1 MLVKELIQALDL
13 EVIAGIEGEDREIT
27 GVYISDLLSWVM
39 ANLQAGNVWI
49 TIQTHV
55 NVVAVALLGEA
66 SCMIIPEGAE
76 IDENTIEKANQE
88 KIPLLRSKLTAYQ
101 LALKIKEASNLK

>member
-1 MLVKELIQALDL
+1 MLVKELIEALNL
-13 EVIAGIEGEDREIT
+13 ELIAGEEGTENKIT

-39 ANLQAGNVWI
+39 AKLQAGNVWI

-66 SCMIIPEGAE
+66 SCMIIPEGAD
-76 IDENTIEKANQE
+76 IDENTIAKANEE
-88 KIPLLRSKLTAYQ
+88 KIPLLRSQLTAYE
-101 LALKIKEASNLK
+101 LALKIKEVSKI